1 MKSFPILSLPEVTF
15 QNLSIFL
22 FIFNLNDVTK
32 YFCGVTVMYDLG
44 VLRVGINKKTYLQM
58 LNRQCVIFRKY
69 GSDDYDDVINS
80 KLVFIKHFSEH

>member
-15 QNLSIFL
+15 QTLSIFL

-32 YFCGVTVMYDLG
+32 YFCDVTVMHDLG
-44 VLRVGINKKTYLQM
+44 VLRIGINKKTYLQM

-80 KLVFIKHFSEH
+80 KLVFIKLFSEH